1 MLKYIFAV
9 SLAAVVVAGIGYAA
23 QSSSV
28 VVEAPKTD
36 ATNGRQMYVS
46 YCASCH
52 GEDGR
57 GNGPTAAAMKKKPV
71 DLTMLS
77 QKNHGKFPS
86 AQVVS
91 VLQFGTES
99 PSHGSSQMPVWGPMF
114 SAMNDSNPREM
125 TVRINNLSRF
135 LETIQAK

>member
-1 MLKYIFAV
+1 MLKYMFGV
-9 SLAAVVVAGIGYAA
+9 SLAAVVAVGIGYAA

-36 ATNGRQMYVS
+36 STNGQQMYMS

-52 GEDGR
+52 GVDGK
-57 GNGPTAAAMKKKPV
+57 GNGPAAAAMKRKPV

-86 AQVVS
+86 AHLAS
-91 VLQFGTES
+91 VLQFGTETS
-99 PSHGSSQMPVWGPMF
+99 SHGSDKMPVWGPLF

-125 TVRINNLSRF
+125 TSRIDNLSRF
-135 LETIQAK
+135 IETMQAK